1 MTPTVKPAPAQSTP
15 KVSTPKVYATRD
27 EIIAAVV
34 TKELTPDEAGK
45 LLDAM
50 TPKGKIPQGG
60 QISNGDFLAK
70 AGALIVHL
78 GEVDVQAEVKQFSTG
93 SVGWSYSGKM
103 LSPLVDGK
111 RVRCQVS
118 LNITVIGSK
127 GN

>member
-1 MTPTVKPAPAQSTP
+1 MTPTVKPAPAQ
-15 KVSTPKVYATRD
+15 STPKVYATRD

-50 TPKGKIPQGG
+50 TPKGKSSVPQGDR
-60 QISNGDFLAK
+60 ISNADFLAK
-70 AGALIVHL
+70 AGALTVKL
-78 GEVDVQAEVKQFSTG
+78 GEVDVQAQVKQFSTG
-93 SVGWSYSGKM
+93 SVGYSYNGKM
-103 LSPLVDGK
+103 ISLVNGK